1 MRTATAL
8 IAIMFTGVLSQ
19 ALATEPQPMSPSA
32 GQSAPTPAEQQSATP
47 AGQQS
52 ATPAPAAQP
61 NAATPAPDSAT
72 IKPPVTVVGTKP
84 ELTPPEKELISR
96 GYKLEMRHGEKYFCR
111 TESDIESRF
120 PRKNCDTAQSIEAH
134 RLESQEALRT
144 IQSDRSHVNN

>member
-8 IAIMFTGVLSQ
+8 IAIMFTGVVSQ
-19 ALATEPQPMSPSA
+19 ALATEPQ
-32 GQSAPTPAEQQSATP
+32 TPAEQQSATA

-52 ATPAPAAQP
+52 AAPAPAAQP
-61 NAATPAPDSAT
+61 TAAAPAPDSAS
-72 IKPPVTVVGTKP
+72 IKPPVTVIGTKA

-96 GYKLEMRHGEKYFCR
+96 GYKLEMRHGEKYFCK

>member
-1 MRTATAL
+1 MRTAVGL
-8 IAIMFTGVLSQ
+8 ITFLLTGVLSQ
-19 ALATEPQPMSPSA
+19 ALATEPPPPPAPPASPSQTA
-32 GQSAPTPAEQQSATP
+32 AAP

-52 ATPAPAAQP
+52 ATTAAAPQTPAAT
-61 NAATPAPDSAT
+61 AESAS
-72 IKPPVTVVGTKP
+72 IKPPVTVIGTKP

-144 IQSDRSHVNN
+144 IQNDRSKVSN